1 VLLAEELAL
10 VAINPESG
18 RHALGTR
25 SQLNACIAGLLVGE
39 LVLDGVAAC
48 GVDSGVVV
56 PEAHPAPASPVL
68 AAAAEVVAD
77 KGPKMKAV
85 LSDMDRGLTRLTGRG
100 SWDSVLDGLV
110 AAGVLTTGDGG
121 ARSKNELLDPAQRDA
136 IVARLRA
143 AAAGDDALDPRTALV
158 LSMTGPAQLLQVVA
172 PHHGERR
179 HCRRRIDHALDGTP
193 YEAICTAVHKLI
205 EEEAAAAAAA
215 AVVATT
221 A

>member
-10 VAINPESG
+10 VAIHPESA

-39 LVLDGVAAC
+39 LLLDGVVARGAN
-48 GVDSGVVV
+48 GGIVV
-56 PEAHPAPASPVL
+56 PEEHPAPASPVL

-77 KGPKMKAV
+77 KGPKIKAV
-85 LSDMDRGLTRLTGRG
+85 LSAMDRGLTRQTGRG
-100 SWDSVLDGLV
+100 TWDSVVDGLV
-110 AAGVLTTGDGG
+110 AAGVLASGDGG
-121 ARSKNELLDPAQRDA
+121 PRSKNDVLDLAPRDE

-158 LSMTGPAQLLQVVA
+158 LSMTGPAQLLQIVA

-193 YEAICTAVHKLI
+193 YEPICAAVHKLI

>member
-10 VAINPESG
+10 VAIHPESG
-18 RHALGTR
+18 RHSLGTR

-39 LVLDGVAAC
+39 LV
-48 GVDSGVVV
+48 VDGVVV
-56 PEAHPAPASPVL
+56 CDADGGIVVPAEHPAPPSPLL
-68 AAAAEVVAD
+68 AAAAQVVSE
-77 KGPKMKAV
+77 KGPKLKAV
-85 LSDMDRGLTRLTGRG
+85 LSDMDRRLSRQTGRG
-100 SWDSVLDGLV
+100 SWDWALDGLV
-110 AAGVLTTGDGG
+110 SAGVLAPGDGG
-121 ARSKNELLDPAQRDA
+121 VRSKNDLLEPAHRDA
-136 IVARLRA
+136 IVGRLRA

-158 LSMTGPAQLLQVVA
+158 LSMTGPAQLLQLVA

-179 HCRRRIDHALDGTP
+179 HCRRRIDHALDGTS
-193 YEAICTAVHKLI
+193 YEAICTAVRKLI